1 MARRFRE
8 AEVSRGVTQ
17 CSFALTTLRPNTHHL
32 RIRLTSTP
40 RSSRS
45 TLLSSLSSHLSTLET
60 ISTAHLKLAESLQ
73 SQIIDELRKSGE
85 KKESSRKRL
94 GGWVDE
100 VEGERERVEGD
111 REKAMNKVR
120 LVEVGEDRG

>member
-8 AEVSRGVTQ
+8 AEVSPVVTQ
-17 CSFALTTLRPNTHHL
+17 PSFAPSTLHLFMYNTERELTIHTA
-32 RIRLTSTP
+32 
-40 RSSRS
+40 SSPS

>member
-1 MARRFRE
+1 M
-8 AEVSRGVTQ
+8 
-17 CSFALTTLRPNTHHL
+17 
-32 RIRLTSTP
+32 
-40 RSSRS
+40 
-45 TLLSSLSSHLSTLET
+45 
-60 ISTAHLKLAESLQ
+60 
-73 SQIIDELRKSGE
+73 
-85 KKESSRKRL
+85 

>member
-8 AEVSRGVTQ
+8 AEVSCHPLLQ
-17 CSFALTTLRPNTHHL
+17 PPIFAPSSNNPEPNL
-32 RIRLTSTP
+32 NSIPTSYLL
-40 RSSRS
+40 S

-60 ISTAHLKLAESLQ
+60 ISSAHLKLGESLQ
-73 SQIIDELRKSGE
+73 SQIIDEFKKSGE

-100 VEGERERVEGD
+100 VEAERERVEGD
-111 REKAMNKVR
+111 WEKAMNKVR
-120 LVEVGEDRG
+120 RG